1 MDAGRVDEAALLI
14 SQVPMLTK
22 TDPGYRA
29 WKRQLLRDAE
39 DASRR
44 IAAAKKA
51 AAAQQKAADELPV
64 LS

>member
-1 MDAGRVDEAALLI
+1 MLLQRL
-14 SQVPMLTK
+14 S
-22 TDPGYRA
+22 YRA

-44 IAAAKKA
+44 ITAARKA